1 MRRATNRAVMGVML
15 AGTMLTAGQ
24 IGHSQALDRV
34 MREKLEHAQQILA
47 AIVVEDF
54 ETVEAEARALARLTE
69 ASAWSVFRT
78 PEYKGHSADFLRAS
92 EALVEAARQ
101 RTIDGAALEYVNL
114 TLKCVQ
120 CHKYVRGAR
129 VAGRPYLPES
139 TVEGQERQEVPTP

>member
-1 MRRATNRAVMGVML
+1 MQARHG
-15 AGTMLTAGQ
+15 AGIGLVLSGLLLSAGSV
-24 IGHSQALDRV
+24 GHSQPLDRV
-34 MREKLEHAQQILA
+34 MRQKLEHAQAILV

-54 ETVEAEARALARLTE
+54 DTVEQEARALARLTE
-69 ASAWSVFRT
+69 SSGWSVFRT

-101 RTIDGAALEYVNL
+101 RSIDGAALEYVNL

-129 VAGRPYLPES
+129 VARQPVLPQA
-139 TVEGQERQEVPTP
+139 TGDLGVPEETPTR